1 MSYAEANMLH
11 NNIRKLSTS
20 SSSLCYCSKLKAQAQ
35 SSLGEGGQ
43 RGRGGEGQIFKPTE
57 MADGEITLKT
67 IMKFSSVT
75 VVILAIA
82 SVAEVHS
89 FSISKHSCRII
100 STTSLIKNHYR
111 LRSAK
116 SNSEEEKAIIDAIV
130 EEKTAGLA
138 LDDVGG
144 EENTTVS
151 VYITK
156 TLNLNVIF
164 TFSSNRVLSLS

>member
-1 MSYAEANMLH
+1 
-11 NNIRKLSTS
+11 
-20 SSSLCYCSKLKAQAQ
+20 
-35 SSLGEGGQ
+35 
-43 RGRGGEGQIFKPTE
+43 
-57 MADGEITLKT
+57 
-67 IMKFSSVT
+67 MKFSSVT

-82 SVAEVHS
+82 SSVAEVHS
-89 FSISKHSCRII
+89 FSISKHSCRGII
-100 STTSLIKNHYR
+100 STTSLTNNHYR
-111 LRSAK
+111 LRAK

-138 LDDVGG
+138 LDEVGG

-151 VYITK
+151 IYITK

>member
-1 MSYAEANMLH
+1 MLLLKAQSS
-11 NNIRKLSTS
+11 KLKPQLKARLEREGSEVGEEKVK
-20 SSSLCYCSKLKAQAQ
+20 SSSLSFCVDEA
-35 SSLGEGGQ
+35 
-43 RGRGGEGQIFKPTE
+43 TE
-57 MADGEITLKT
+57 MADGGITLMKT

-151 VYITK
+151 TYITK
-156 TLNLNVIF
+156 TLNLNVI
-164 TFSSNRVLSLS
+164 N